1 MGLDGQA
8 FAAFG
13 AACVDHGAASTGFH
27 ADQKAMGARTARFG
41 GLVSAF
47 HLYLCLKWGKPKIIP
62 IFQALVRLTACHF

>member
-47 HLYLCLKWGKPKIIP
+47 HL
-62 IFQALVRLTACHF
+62 